1 MKTKIAI
8 MEDDPFTKH
17 MYSILMKKAGYEA
30 YILEDADLLMQKLEA
45 ENIVL
50 IIMDINLRNT
60 YLNDEKIDGIR
71 LTKYIKSQERY
82 SSIPVI
88 LVSAFSFMADKKS
101 ILEESKAHQYIT
113 KPITDFNAFI
123 NTIKETIVN

>member
-17 MYSILMKKAGYEA
+17 LYSMLMKKAGYEA
-30 YILEDADLLMQKLEA
+30 YILEDANLLLQKLEE

-71 LTKYIKSQERY
+71 LTKHIKSQERF

-88 LVSAFSFMADKKS
+88 LVSAFSFMADKNS

-123 NTIKETIVN
+123 NTINETIVN